1 MILRILFLLA
11 ILATFISC
19 NKNNDLPNLIG
30 EYKTDTIASL
40 TPVRMFTANGE
51 VTDMEIIREYL
62 EKKGANRFNFNRI
75 SSLTPD
81 FMTLTFIENKEVIV
95 KTPFS
100 NTVKSELIKRTA
112 TELLIAYPDSMLVY
126 TSGGLIPKTHSRCDT
141 LSRALQNIDPPRVYY
156 RFSAAVGIGDFYTFR
171 PIFQV
176 RIKNNRLFLP
186 LISYVVN
193 SEPKTPVSYYY
204 CRQTSMDNHN
214 SFNVNVIGQLQT
226 GDTIVYQEKEVA
238 FIKQ

>member
-1 MILRILFLLA
+1 
-11 ILATFISC
+11 
-19 NKNNDLPNLIG
+19 
-30 EYKTDTIASL
+30 
-40 TPVRMFTANGE
+40 MFTANGE
-51 VTDMEIIREYL
+51 VTDMEIIRKYL

-75 SSLTPD
+75 SSFTPD
-81 FMTLTFIENKEVIV
+81 FMTLTFIENNEVIV

-112 TELLIAYPDSMLVY
+112 TELLIAYPDSMRIY
-126 TSGGLIPKTHSRCDT
+126 TSGGLIPKTHNRCDT
-141 LSRALQNIDPPRVYY
+141 LSRALQNIDPPRVHY
-156 RFSAAVGIGDFYTFR
+156 RFSYAAGMRDFYTFR
-171 PIFQV
+171 PMFKV

-186 LISYVVN
+186 LISYVVS

-204 CRQTSMDNHN
+204 CYQTTMESHN
-214 SFNVNVIGQLQT
+214 SFNSNVIGQLQT